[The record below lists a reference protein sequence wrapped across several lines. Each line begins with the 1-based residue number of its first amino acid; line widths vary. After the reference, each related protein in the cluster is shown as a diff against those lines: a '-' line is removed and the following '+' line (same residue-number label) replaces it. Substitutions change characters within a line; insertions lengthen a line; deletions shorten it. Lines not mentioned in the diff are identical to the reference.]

1 MAIPKVLFLS
11 GSDSGGGA
19 GIQADIK
26 AAAALGAH
34 GMTAITALTA
44 QNTTGVQGIHDV
56 PLDFVRA
63 QFNSVADDIGFDAA
77 KTGMLHSAELV
88 DLVAELLSGAG
99 APVVVDPVMVAKGG
113 DRLLA
118 DDAVE
123 ALRNNL
129 LPLATLVTPNLDE
142 AAELLGRPI
151 TSPEQMKQAA
161 RELVEMGA
169 GAALVKGGHLP
180 DDPCDVLFDGEN
192 FHEFDAPRINT
203 PHTHATGCTLASAC
217 AALLA
222 AGWELV
228 PAVERARLLVR
239 RAIAGGLAIGHGH
252 GPVHAM
258 ADLEPR
264 LMLGPCM
271 LEMQAA
277 LRRLE
282 DTPGL
287 AHMIPEIRGQMGYAL
302 PGAVGFDE
310 VLAVPGRIT
319 HIGDRLKAVAAPWPG
334 ASQHVAKIVLTAIK
348 ADPTKRAAMAL
359 NFSESMVERAKAL
372 GWRVGEFSRAD
383 EPDQIKQKEGSSLEW
398 GTASVIDKMGAVPD
412 AIFDRGEVGKE
423 PVLRILGSNPAE
435 IVNMVL
441 ALAGKEDKS

>member
-1 MAIPKVLFLS
+1 MTIPRVLIIA

-19 GIQADIK
+19 GIQADLK
-26 AAAALGAH
+26 AVAALGAH

-44 QNTTGVQGIHDV
+44 QNTTGVQDVHAV
-56 PLDFVRA
+56 PLDFVKA
-63 QFNSVADDIGFDAA
+63 QFNSIAEDIGFDAV
-77 KTGMLHSAELV
+77 KTGMLHSAQLV
-88 DLVAELLSGAG
+88 DLVAGLLSGLE

-118 DDAVE
+118 GDAVE
-123 ALRNNL
+123 ALRAKL
-129 LPLATLVTPNLDE
+129 LPLAALVTPNLDE

-151 TSPEQMKQAA
+151 TNPGEMEQAA
-161 RELVEMGA
+161 RELVDMGA
-169 GAALVKGGHLP
+169 GAALVKGGHLA
-180 DDPCDVLFDGEN
+180 DDPRDVLFDGRQVY
-192 FHEFDAPRINT
+192 EFAAPRIDT
-203 PHTHATGCTLASAC
+203 PHTHGTGCTLASAC

-222 AGWELV
+222 AGWELA

-264 LMLGPCM
+264 LMLGPCQN
-271 LEMQAA
+271 EMQAA
-277 LRRLE
+277 LTRLE

-287 AHMIPEIRGQMGYAL
+287 SHMIPEVRGQMGYAL
-302 PGAVGFDE
+302 PGAATAED

-319 HIGDRLKAVAAPWPG
+319 HVGDRLKAVGAPKPG
-334 ASQHVAKIVLTAIK
+334 ASQHVAKIVLAAIK
-348 ADPTKRAAMAL
+348 ADPSKRAAMAL
-359 NFSESMVERAKAL
+359 NFSDDMVERARAL

-383 EPDQIKQKEGSSLEW
+383 EPAEVKQKEGSSLEW
-398 GTASVIDKMGAVPD
+398 GTMSVIQKTGAVPD
-412 AIFDRGEVGKE
+412 AIFDRGENGKE
-423 PVLRILGSNPAE
+423 PVLRILARNPSE

-441 ALAGKEDKS
+441 ALAGMEDKS

>member
-1 MAIPKVLFLS
+1 MAIPKVLIIA

-19 GIQADIK
+19 GIQADLK
-26 AAAALGAH
+26 AVAALGAH

-44 QNTTGVQGIHDV
+44 QNTRGVQDVHPV

-63 QFNSVADDIGFDAA
+63 QFDSVDDDIGFDAV

-88 DLVAELLSGAG
+88 NLVAELLHGNE

-118 DDAVE
+118 ADAVE
-123 ALRNNL
+123 AMKTNL

-151 TSPEQMKQAA
+151 NNLEQMKQAA
-161 RELVEMGA
+161 QELVEMRA
-169 GAALVKGGHLP
+169 SAALVKGGHLK
-180 DDPCDVLFDGEN
+180 DDPCDVLYDGKD
-192 FHEFDAPRINT
+192 FYEFAAPRIET
-203 PHTHATGCTLASAC
+203 PHTHGTGCTLASSC

-222 AGWELV
+222 AGWELAS
-228 PAVERARLLVR
+228 AVERARLLVR
-239 RAIAGGLAIGHGH
+239 RAIAGGLAIGQGH

-271 LEMQAA
+271 REMQVA

-302 PGAVGFDE
+302 PGAVGFDD

-319 HIGDRLKAVAAPWPG
+319 HIGDRLKVVSFPWPG

-359 NFSESMVERAKAL
+359 NFSDAMVERAKAL
-372 GWRVGEFSRAD
+372 GWTVGEFSRSD
-383 EPDQIKQKEGSSLEW
+383 EPDHIKQKEGSSLEW
-398 GTASVIDKMGAVPD
+398 GTASVIEKMGLVPD
-412 AIFDRGEVGKE
+412 AIFDRGEKGKE
-423 PVLRILGSNPAE
+423 PVLRILGSNPSDL
-435 IVNMVL
+435 VNMVL

>member
-44 QNTTGVQGIHDV
+44 QNTVGVQGIHDV

-63 QFNSVADDIGFDAA
+63 QFNSIADDIGFDAA
-77 KTGMLHSAELV
+77 KTGMLHTTDLV
-88 DLVAELLSGAG
+88 NLVAELLTDAK

-113 DRLLA
+113 DRLLTT
-118 DDAVE
+118 DAVE
-123 ALRNNL
+123 AVRSNL
-129 LPLATLVTPNLDE
+129 LPVATLVTPNLDE
-142 AAELLGRPI
+142 AEELLGRPI
-151 TSPEQMKQAA
+151 NTPEHMKKAA
-161 RELVEMGA
+161 REMVQMGA

-192 FHEFDAPRINT
+192 YFEFDAPRIDT
-203 PHTHATGCTLASAC
+203 PHTHATGCTLASSC

-222 AGWELV
+222 AGWEL
-228 PAVERARLLVR
+228 PAAVERARLLVR
-239 RAIAGGLAIGHGH
+239 RAIAGGLAIGHGR

-258 ADLEPR
+258 ADLESR

-271 LEMQAA
+271 QEMQEA

-319 HIGDRLKAVAAPWPG
+319 HIGDRLKAVGSPWPG
-334 ASQHVAKIVLTAIK
+334 ASQHVAKIVLTATE

-359 NFSESMVERAKAL
+359 NFTDELVEKAKAL
-372 GWRVGEFSRAD
+372 GWKVGEFSRAD

-398 GTASVIDKMGAVPD
+398 GTASVIQKMGEVPD

-423 PVLRILGSNPAE
+423 PVLRILGSNPQE
-435 IVNMVL
+435 LVNMVL
-441 ALAGKEDKS
+441 ALAGKEEES

>member
-1 MAIPKVLFLS
+1 MTIPRVLIIA

-19 GIQADIK
+19 GIQADLK
-26 AAAALGAH
+26 AVAALGAH
-34 GMTAITALTA
+34 GMTTITALTA
-44 QNTTGVQGIHDV
+44 QNTTGVQDVHAV
-56 PLDFVRA
+56 PLDFVKA
-63 QFNSVADDIGFDAA
+63 QFNSIADDIGFDAV
-77 KTGMLHSAELV
+77 KTGMLHSAQLV
-88 DLVAELLSGAG
+88 DLVAGLLSGLE
-99 APVVVDPVMVAKGG
+99 APLVVDPVMVAKGG

-123 ALRNNL
+123 ALRANL
-129 LPLATLVTPNLDE
+129 LPLAALVTPNLDE

-151 TSPEQMKQAA
+151 TEPEQMKQAA

-169 GAALVKGGHLP
+169 GAALVKGGHLA
-180 DDPCDVLFDGEN
+180 DDPCDVLFDGQQIW
-192 FHEFDAPRINT
+192 EFSAPRIDT
-203 PHTHATGCTLASAC
+203 SHTHGTGCTLASAC

-222 AGWELV
+222 AGWKLA

-239 RAIAGGLAIGHGH
+239 RAIAGGLPIGHGH

-264 LMLGPCM
+264 LMLGPC
-271 LEMQAA
+271 LDEMQAA
-277 LRRLE
+277 LNRLE

-287 AHMIPEIRGQMGYAL
+287 ARMIPEVRGQMGYAL
-302 PGAVGFDE
+302 PGAATAED

-319 HIGDRLKAVAAPWPG
+319 HLGDRLKAVGAPKPG
-334 ASQHVAKIVLTAIK
+334 ASQHVAKIVLAAIK
-348 ADPTKRAAMAL
+348 ADPSKRAAMAL
-359 NFSESMVERAKAL
+359 NFSDEMVEQSHAL

-398 GTASVIDKMGAVPD
+398 GTASVIEKMGVVPD

-423 PVLRILGSNPAE
+423 PVLRILARNPAE

-441 ALAGKEDKS
+441 ALAGMEDKS

>member
-1 MAIPKVLFLS
+1 MAIPKVLIIA

-19 GIQADIK
+19 GIQADLK
-26 AAAALGAH
+26 AVAALGAH

-44 QNTTGVQGIHDV
+44 QNTTGVQGVHPV

-63 QFNSVADDIGFDAA
+63 QFNSVASDLGFDAV

-88 DLVAELLSGAG
+88 NLVAELLNGSE
-99 APVVVDPVMVAKGG
+99 APLVVDPVMAAKGG
-113 DRLLA
+113 DKLLA

-123 ALRNNL
+123 ALRKNL
-129 LPLATLVTPNLDE
+129 LPLAALVTPNLDE

-151 TSPEQMKQAA
+151 SDPEQMKQAA
-161 RELVEMGA
+161 KELVEMGA
-169 GAALVKGGHLP
+169 GAALVKGGHLA

-192 FHEFDAPRINT
+192 YHEFAAPRIDT
-203 PHTHATGCTLASAC
+203 PHTHGTGCTLASAC

-222 AGWELV
+222 AGWELA

-239 RAIAGGLAIGHGH
+239 RAIAGGLAIGQGH
-252 GPVHAM
+252 GPVNPM

-271 LEMQAA
+271 REMQAA

-319 HIGDRLKAVAAPWPG
+319 DIGDRLKAVGAPWPG

-348 ADPTKRAAMAL
+348 ADPAKRAAMAL
-359 NFSESMVERAKAL
+359 NFSDSLVERAKAL
-372 GWRVGEFSRAD
+372 GWKVGEFSRAD
-383 EPDQIKQKEGSSLEW
+383 EPDYIKQKEGSSLEW
-398 GTASVIDKMGAVPD
+398 GTASVIQKMGFVPE

-435 IVNMVL
+435 LVNMVL